1 MGNVKKI
8 VKNSHFS
15 KLNKYLCH
23 SHHRLA
29 NLKNGIM
36 LFLGSNKFGEYKTKY
51 TKLAKLDLHK
61 SQQQNEMSYAHIRAS
76 TPLFQICIY

>member
-1 MGNVKKI
+1 
-8 VKNSHFS
+8 
-15 KLNKYLCH
+15 
-23 SHHRLA
+23 
-29 NLKNGIM
+29 M
-36 LFLGSNKFGEYKTKY
+36 LLLGSNKFGEYQTKY